1 MRGIFLYYAP
11 SSVKSKNLVADAF
24 TERCSTP
31 GQAGKNK
38 MPIEQIFGVAAVFA
52 PLPGSVVQRRLHT
65 TVRKYKGGT
74 VMRKI
79 NMLVTLLLIALLAV
93 TAGAFAQSN
102 GALAIVFD
110 IGGRGDLSFNDMGAL
125 GGDRAKA
132 ELGVRVQE
140 VESASTADF
149 LPNLRALARTR
160 SYDVIAGIGFLLEDA
175 MTQVAREFPN
185 QKFALMDG
193 FAEAD
198 NVLSISFSD
207 HEGSALM
214 GALAAIT
221 AIEAGSDTVGIV
233 LGIEI
238 PILLRFEIGYRA
250 GVRWAVDRYNE
261 LNGTNHNVR
270 VLHVYT
276 GAFDDPARGKSTAS
290 AMLSQG
296 ATVIYQ
302 VAGATG
308 LGVFEAVEE
317 AARARGREVG
327 PPFAIGVD
335 SAQDWVSPGFIPV
348 SMVKRVDTG
357 VYTAIEQALAG
368 TFEGGVLE
376 LNLAAGGVSASSLDM
391 LDVFMDEAVAA
402 GQMKEADRGATLEG
416 IVKAREAVPAAAW
429 DAVDVLDG
437 LIRSGE
443 FIVPAALDQE
453 TAEYYREA
461 FK

>member
-1 MRGIFLYYAP
+1 
-11 SSVKSKNLVADAF
+11 
-24 TERCSTP
+24 
-31 GQAGKNK
+31 
-38 MPIEQIFGVAAVFA
+38 
-52 PLPGSVVQRRLHT
+52 
-65 TVRKYKGGT
+65 
-74 VMRKI
+74 MRKL
-79 NMLVTLLLIALLAV
+79 NVLVIALLVALLALP
-93 TAGAFAQSN
+93 AGVFAQSN

-110 IGGRGDLSFNDMGAL
+110 VGGRGDLSFNDMGAL

-132 ELGVRVQE
+132 ELGVRIQE
-140 VESASTADF
+140 VESASTSDF

-175 MTQVAREFPN
+175 MTQVAKEFPN

-193 FAEAD
+193 FAEGD
-198 NVLSISFSD
+198 NILSISFSD

-221 AIEAGSDTVGIV
+221 AIENGSDTVGIV

-238 PILLRFEIGYRA
+238 PILLRFEIGFRA

-261 LNGTNHNVR
+261 MHGTDHNVR
-270 VLHVYT
+270 VLHTYT
-276 GAFDDPARGKSTAS
+276 GAFDDPARGKSAAS

-317 AARARGREVG
+317 AARAQGKEVG

-335 SAQDWVSPGFIPV
+335 SVQDWVAPGFIPV

-357 VYTAIEQALAG
+357 VFTAIKQALDG
-368 TFEGGVLE
+368 TFEGGKLE
-376 LNLAAGGVSASSLDM
+376 LSLTAGGVSASDMDM
-391 LDVFMDEAVAA
+391 LDLFMDEAVAA
-402 GQMKEADRGATLEG
+402 GQMKAEDREEVRAGVIA
-416 IVKAREAVPAAAW
+416 AREAVPAAAW
-429 DAVDVLDG
+429 EALETLEG

-443 FIVPAALDQE
+443 FDVPEALDQK
-453 TAEYYREA
+453 TAEHYRETL
-461 FK
+461 K